1 MSRDIRAQFVD
12 LAEEV
17 LGEVDEALSVD
28 VIIDKV
34 AAKALTKKLKSGRK
48 PSNRYLRQISNRTVN
63 HLFRVDKRFAKFA
76 QEEWRV
82 NLWTLSEELR

>member
-34 AAKALTKKLKSGRK
+34 ATKALTKKLKSGRK

-82 NLWTLSEELR
+82 NLWTLSEE

>member
-1 MSRDIRAQFVD
+1 MSKCIKTKFVD

-17 LGEVDEALSVD
+17 LAEADEALSVD

-48 PSNRYLRQISNRTVN
+48 PSNRYLQQMSNRTVN
-63 HLFRVDKRFAKFA
+63 HLFKVDKRFAKFA
-76 QEEWRV
+76 QDEWRV
-82 NLWTLSEELR
+82 NLWTLSEE